1 MMAGIT
7 ALFTALPALIALLS
21 RLGLLLERFI
31 AYTHQNN
38 LNAWI
43 TDLEKTVDD
52 LEKSKTAEE
61 KLNVAKKLADLIRGI
76 GPQ

>member
-21 RLGLLLERFI
+21 RLGLLIERLI

-43 TDLEKTVDD
+43 TDLEKTIDD